1 MDGEITEFLELLN
14 KLGYFS
20 NYFVVVLED
29 SREAFKQIIALNIQV
44 LVRLKRFRT
53 ILKQYLNCVWEKYL
67 VLPKDVHIPQQ

>member
-29 SREAFKQIIALNIQV
+29 SREAFKQIIALNI
-44 LVRLKRFRT
+44 
-53 ILKQYLNCVWEKYL
+53 
-67 VLPKDVHIPQQ
+67 